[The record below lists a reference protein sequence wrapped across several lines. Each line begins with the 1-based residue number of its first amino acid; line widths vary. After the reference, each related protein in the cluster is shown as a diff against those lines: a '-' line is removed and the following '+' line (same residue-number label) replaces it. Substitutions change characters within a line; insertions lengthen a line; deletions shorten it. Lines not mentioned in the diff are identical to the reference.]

1 MNIDKGWLIICAVL
15 TLVLLFNVG
24 LALSF
29 LRGKTDVLQNTL
41 RGLKNPWREEDE
53 ALADLRARVENFAQ
67 EDQVGE
73 PPHEA

>member
-29 LRGKTDVLQNTL
+29 LRGKTDVLQNML

-53 ALADLRARVENFAQ
+53 ALADLRARVENFTQ